1 MDDLDPY
8 SIEEC
13 KRLLCWV
20 SSLNPLD
27 ISNAKEVDD
36 KIRSSETKERDIEGP
51 SRWGKNIKFKTFI
64 KSERINYGGT
74 ITYSEEKEIDRISEA
89 KIHEKNLVN

>member
-8 SIEEC
+8 SIEER
-13 KRLLCWV
+13 KRLLGWV

-36 KIRSSETKERDIEGP
+36 KIRSSKTEERDIEGP
-51 SRWGKNIKFKTFI
+51 SRRGKIMNLKF
-64 KSERINYGGT
+64 
-74 ITYSEEKEIDRISEA
+74 
-89 KIHEKNLVN
+89 L